1 MLGVFPIAHGGK
13 GDLKITLSFSL
24 LGGDKKPL
32 QGLCLLVMGNRR
44 SAACPVNRL
53 ALQDSGDEQVHG
65 RPHQVVDRGDQRPG
79 RYRRIL
85 VELIEDQRFDCTDGG
100 RGGEG

>member
-32 QGLCLLVMGNRR
+32 RLSSALAGGVEAKPGGALLLGSRGQRGEPKQRLGTSTLSGRRPQLQGLCLLVMGNRR

-53 ALQDSGDEQVHG
+53 ALQ
-65 RPHQVVDRGDQRPG
+65 
-79 RYRRIL
+79 
-85 VELIEDQRFDCTDGG
+85 
-100 RGGEG
+100 